1 MKRHGVICWS
11 HVWAKNSNFSLS
23 FVVFHV
29 PRVVFAMIG
38 ANDEQ
43 ALLDYTTL
51 HPLELPF
58 TQHPIDVGFRRGD
71 SSWSLDHIMFYSDDR
86 SELTNTTK
94 RSLSAVAQQKKGS
107 CKLLSTPGSSLLA
120 TSKLKWV
127 HAEWDAKET
136 GPMTLMLEQVKIVK
150 LGNFLEASQIVPVAE
165 QLADLNNWNATS
177 PVTTNLVSKQ
187 DGSKKYHNLYAL
199 RNKSSLVL
207 GRTTGIQAA
216 LEAAPLIIP
225 AHRNA
230 IKTLRFVTDGTPNNV
245 WLLSGSGDK
254 TIKIWKCTIR
264 EQEPTDDWSCS
275 ATLTGHQHSITA
287 VDGILSSSSNHNNG
301 GGTKIKKWS
310 CTLEQV
316 MQQ

>member
-11 HVWAKNSNFSLS
+11 HVWAKNCNFSLS

-107 CKLLSTPGSSLLA
+107 CKLLSTIDSSLHANA
-120 TSKLKWV
+120 TASNEWESKF
-127 HAEWDAKET
+127 T
-136 GPMTLMLEQVKIVK
+136 GSRTLLLEQVKF
-150 LGNFLEASQIVPVAE
+150 GNFEGGDDPRRGDVQFLDGAI
-165 QLADLNNWNATS
+165 S
-177 PVTTNLVSKQ
+177 PVTTMSVSNQ
-187 DGSKKYHNLYAL
+187 DGSKQHQFFAL
-199 RNKSSLVL
+199 IKNIHRGRKSSLVL
-207 GRTTGIQAA
+207 SSASQ
-216 LEAAPLIIP
+216 
-225 AHRNA
+225 RN
-230 IKTLRFVTDGTPNNV
+230 
-245 WLLSGSGDK
+245 
-254 TIKIWKCTIR
+254 
-264 EQEPTDDWSCS
+264 
-275 ATLTGHQHSITA
+275 
-287 VDGILSSSSNHNNG
+287 
-301 GGTKIKKWS
+301 
-310 CTLEQV
+310 
-316 MQQ
+316 